1 MEIILTQHLILY
13 NNDSTYQQSNF
24 QPSYSWF
31 VYFSHI
37 GGLMVDV
44 RSFWEVV
51 LILIAPLMGINDGKL
66 GPIYQELWQRCEG

>member
-1 MEIILTQHLILY
+1 MEIILTQHLKH
-13 NNDSTYQQSNF
+13 QQSNF

-37 GGLMVDV
+37 GGLMVNV

>member
-1 MEIILTQHLILY
+1 MIVHINYPISNQVTFGL
-13 NNDSTYQQSNF
+13 STFSN
-24 QPSYSWF
+24 
-31 VYFSHI
+31 I
-37 GGLMVDV
+37 GGLMVNV